1 MKLNLLAAL
10 ACLLACGSVSAAP
23 TACVNGTLADY
34 IALGAQG
41 CTLNGDVFANFSYAA
56 GASGGG
62 ATITADQ
69 ILVTPLPI
77 GHWAASLNFSAPWSV
92 DQDQTQESAIS
103 YTIVP
108 PPGGTTPSGLELRLG
123 SARVGGIIGAAVVD
137 ELTNV
142 GNLTVLIRCNEV
154 CQAKTNDFLE
164 FDPVSVELVTHRV
177 RLFGGTGGASLDG
190 FGAVLD
196 RCILCVS

>member
-10 ACLLACGSVSAAP
+10 ACLLACGSVSATP

-56 GASGGG
+56 GAGAGG
-62 ATITADQ
+62 TTLTADQ
-69 ILVTPLPI
+69 ILVTQGLIVPL
-77 GHWAASLNFSAPWSV
+77 GASLNFSAPWSV
-92 DQDQTQESAIS
+92 HQGQTQEAVIR

-123 SARVGGIIGAAVVD
+123 PALVGGIFGAAAVH

-142 GNLTVLIRCNEV
+142 GNLTVFNRCTEV
-154 CQAKTNDFLE
+154 CQEKTNNALD
-164 FDPVSVELVTHRV
+164 FDPVSVVLVTHRV

-190 FGAVLD
+190 FDAVLD
-196 RCILCVS
+196 RCILCK